1 LFPVWR
7 EESTRSP
14 VAPPRQRPGRRSPPG
29 RTDHPRNAI
38 RRVLAVSSVLDPVV
52 VKVRV
57 RVDRVR
63 AWKRWPC
70 VGEAALPSRV
80 GLAGAGREAGASVRR
95 PRVTGYLGMRWFPAV
110 RRSRR
115 GAAIP
120 TYARFSRT
128 LFVSGLPT
136 LFLTHGFKTHR
147 RW

>member
-1 LFPVWR
+1 VWR

-95 PRVTGYLGMRWFPAV
+95 PRGNGLPRHAMVSGRAKEPPRRRDPYLREVFAHAV
-110 RRSRR
+110 RV
-115 GAAIP
+115 GL
-120 TYARFSRT
+120 TDT
-128 LFVSGLPT
+128 LPDA
-136 LFLTHGFKTHR
+136 
-147 RW
+147 WI